1 MTQHLIPM
9 TIALA
14 FGLFVGTAFADT
26 DATAPDA
33 QCPLIGPTQGLS
45 EECTLLRATF
55 REGMTACMQDMK
67 IKAAAHATDIYMDN
81 AHTSRARTM
90 ICERQVRDRMG
101 LAN

>member
-14 FGLFVGTAFADT
+14 FGLFVGTSFAET
-26 DATAPDA
+26 TSPAPDS
-33 QCPLIGPTQGLS
+33 QCPLIGPAAGLS

-55 REGMTACMQDMK
+55 REGVMLCMQDMK
-67 IKAAAHATDIYMDN
+67 IKAAANATDLYMDN
-81 AHTSRARTM
+81 AHSSRARM
-90 ICERQVRDRMG
+90 LICDRQVRDRMG